1 MLLALENLAQ
11 QAYRL
16 EDLVT
21 QIEKVL
27 RVSGGF
33 GSETLA

>member
-21 QIEKVL
+21 QLDK
-27 RVSGGF
+27 SGDRGRF

>member
-16 EDLVT
+16 ELVT
-21 QIEKVL
+21 QLDEVH
-27 RVSGGF
+27 RVRGRF